1 MEQRWSSSTTSN
13 SAPPR
18 RKPSLSPKR
27 EPKRSEAVVEG
38 LLLEPAWGERSDSAA
53 QRLVA
58 VPPLHRAAVAGL
70 KRFQYPQ
77 RLADGAAHVG
87 VVVERVLQRALRVD
101 DEGGARGMAL
111 LFQQAVIG
119 SRHFALQIGEERKGD
134 RAEAAAHPCLVRV
147 NRIDRATQ
155 HRGVQPLELPIAPGE
170 LLDLGWAHHS
180 EIEWVEEQHHP
191 FPPVVRQGN
200 LREVS
205 PPYHR
210 VE

>member
-1 MEQRWSSSTTSN
+1 ALHRVKAAARSQLSRLRGWSKGGVHRLRAILLHRGVDR
-13 SAPPR
+13 AP
-18 RKPSLSPKR
+18 SPER

-38 LLLEPAWGERSDSAA
+38 LLLDSAWGERSDSAA

-119 SRHFALQIGEERKGD
+119 SRHFPLPIREERKSD
-134 RAEAAAHPCLVRV
+134 RAEAPAHPV
-147 NRIDRATQ
+147 
-155 HRGVQPLELPIAPGE
+155 
-170 LLDLGWAHHS
+170 
-180 EIEWVEEQHHP
+180 
-191 FPPVVRQGN
+191 
-200 LREVS
+200 
-205 PPYHR
+205 
-210 VE
+210 